1 MIMAMMSCSLK
12 KAFTSRNKKLAVSRE
27 AFIILFVVRDMNHKV
42 KVAKGIFGFVFENR
56 DKFDTN
62 VYRTLTHDLG
72 IIIRGDKLAM
82 PYTAGKETVM
92 EEFLATS

>member
-1 MIMAMMSCSLK
+1 M
-12 KAFTSRNKKLAVSRE
+12 
-27 AFIILFVVRDMNHKV
+27 RDMNNHKIN
-42 KVAKGIFGFVFENR
+42 VAKGIFGFVFENR
-56 DKFDTN
+56 DKLDMN

-82 PYTAGKETVM
+82 PYTIGKETVM

>member
-1 MIMAMMSCSLK
+1 
-12 KAFTSRNKKLAVSRE
+12 
-27 AFIILFVVRDMNHKV
+27 MNHKV

-56 DKFDTN
+56 DKLDMN

-82 PYTAGKETVM
+82 PYTADKVELM
-92 EEFLATS
+92 EELMADRPDATVAGN

>member
-1 MIMAMMSCSLK
+1 M
-12 KAFTSRNKKLAVSRE
+12 
-27 AFIILFVVRDMNHKV
+27 RDMNENTI

-56 DKFDTN
+56 DKLDMN

-82 PYTAGKETVM
+82 PYTADKVELM
-92 EEFLATS
+92 EELMADRPDATVAGE